1 VTTTLLDASV
11 LIPLTISDHS
21 FHAPAVKWFAARSEA
36 FATTPIT
43 QGSLLRFALRGGA
56 TRSDALALVT
66 GLCGHPKHRFWT
78 DDLAFEEVDL
88 GGVIGHRQVTDA
100 YLAAQSRAR
109 KGRIATFDSGLAALH
124 PDVADLIPS

>member
-1 VTTTLLDASV
+1 MTTTLLDASV

-21 FHAPAVKWFAARSEA
+21 FHAPAATWFAAHTET

-56 TRSDALALVT
+56 TRRDALTLVT
-66 GLCGHPKHRFWT
+66 ELCGHPKHRFWI
-78 DDLAFEEVDL
+78 DDLAFEDVDL

-100 YLAAQSRAR
+100 YLAAQARAQG
-109 KGRIATFDSGLAALH
+109 GRLATFDSGLAALH
-124 PDVADLIPS
+124 PDVADLISS